1 MRFYLI
7 LVVQTL
13 LVRDS
18 ESFMNHE
25 SSQVFT
31 VINASGKR

>member
-18 ESFMNHE
+18 ESFMNQE
-25 SSQVFT
+25 SSLVFT